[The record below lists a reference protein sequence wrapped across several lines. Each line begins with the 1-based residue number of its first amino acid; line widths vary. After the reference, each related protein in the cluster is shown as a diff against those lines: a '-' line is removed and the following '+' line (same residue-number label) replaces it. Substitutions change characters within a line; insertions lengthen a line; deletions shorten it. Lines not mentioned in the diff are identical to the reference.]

1 MNAIWRC
8 PKCKK
13 PLFLSN
19 SSWKCIENHSYDI
32 SKKGYVHLLL
42 ANQKHQENS
51 GDSKESMEA
60 RIRFL
65 QHGFYQVLEHRLNE
79 LFQHYLTKESPAS
92 FVDLACGEGNYT
104 CKIHTS
110 LQNKG
115 FLNHTYGVDLSKSA
129 ILSCGHKK
137 RVQQLTNIEFA
148 IGNLSYLPI
157 LDQSVDIALNCFAKF
172 FPEEFSRILKE
183 NGILIRVL
191 PGRKHLW
198 EMKEFLYTTP
208 YENELEYFEGKEFH
222 SIIEEEIE
230 DHISLSQEDIHDL
243 IVMTPYFYKTNP
255 NSLQKL
261 MSLSSL
267 NITISFHIQV
277 LQKSAR

>member
-8 PKCKK
+8 PKCKN
-13 PLFLSN
+13 PLFLSD
-19 SSWKCIENHSYDI
+19 SSWICKGNHSYDI

-42 ANQKHQENS
+42 ANQKHQDNS

-65 QHGFYQVLEHRLNE
+65 QKGFYQVLEHRLIE
-79 LFQHYLTKESPAS
+79 LFQQYLTKEFPLS

-104 CKIHTS
+104 CKIHTN
-110 LQNKG
+110 LQNSG
-115 FLNHTYGVDLSKSA
+115 FLIHTYGVDLSKSA

-137 RVQQLTNIEFA
+137 RVQQLTNIDFA

-172 FPEEFSRILKE
+172 FPEEFARILKE

-198 EMKEFLYTTP
+198 EMKELLYTTP
-208 YENELEYFEGKEFH
+208 YENEREVFEGKEFH
-222 SIIEEEIE
+222 SILDEEIE
-230 DHISLSQEDIHDL
+230 DHISLSQEDLHDL

-255 NSLQKL
+255 LSLQKL
-261 MSLSSL
+261 LSLSSMDV
-267 NITISFHIQV
+267 TISFHVQV
-277 LQKSAR
+277 LQKQ